1 MRRLVFIFSTLLL
14 IGCSPR
20 YISVPEYHT
29 EYAYKTDT
37 FREIDSIHVLDSVI
51 INKSEDTIYVNKY
64 KIIYRD
70 KFREIL
76 KVDSFVKTDSIRVP
90 YPVERSLSWFEKV
103 KMDFGE
109 LFMLVSVLLFLFC
122 IYLSRKK

>member
-1 MRRLVFIFSTLLL
+1 MRRLVFILFTLLL
-14 IGCSPR
+14 LGCSPR

-29 EYAYKTDT
+29 EYVYKTDT
-37 FREIDSIHVLDSVI
+37 FREVDSVHVLDSVFV
-51 INKSEDTIYVNKY
+51 NKLGDTVYVNKF
-64 KIIYRD
+64 KVIYRD
-70 KFREIL
+70 KFREVL

-90 YPVERSLSWFEKV
+90 YPVERSLSWWEKV

-109 LFMLVSVLLFLFC
+109 LFMLVAVLLFLFS